1 MTIERWRSRWEEGR
15 IAFHSDEVHG
25 DLRRWEARFL
35 SGAQPPRRVLVP
47 LCGKSRDLDWLARRG
62 HDVVGVEFVE
72 QAVIA
77 LFEES
82 GRAPVRDELG
92 GVSRWR
98 DGALTVL
105 QGDFFA
111 LAELPG
117 LGVFDCVWDR
127 AALVAVEP
135 ARRDAYVA
143 VVLGLLR
150 PGGRVLL
157 NAFEYDQ
164 TRRSGPPWS
173 VPDEEVRARFASR
186 GVERLARVD
195 AVAANHEI
203 AAGHDYWWVSTYLV
217 GGAAP

>member
-1 MTIERWRSRWEEGR
+1 M
-15 IAFHSDEVHG
+15 
-25 DLRRWEARFL
+25 
-35 SGAQPPRRVLVP
+35 
-47 LCGKSRDLDWLARRG
+47 
-62 HDVVGVEFVE
+62 
-72 QAVIA
+72 
-77 LFEES
+77 
-82 GRAPVRDELG
+82 
-92 GVSRWR
+92 
-98 DGALTVL
+98 
-105 QGDFFA
+105 
-111 LAELPG
+111 
-117 LGVFDCVWDR
+117 
-127 AALVAVEP
+127 
-135 ARRDAYVA
+135 
-143 VVLGLLR
+143 LGLLR